1 MKKKKLLVVLSL
13 LIIGGLFA
21 YFAYVGGAFL
31 RLTPVTGKQFE
42 QAALTLGFTKAAVDK
57 SAISDKTGIANITV
71 MMKSVKD
78 DLHNVMIDIP
88 LEFYEFKDETDAINY
103 YDRVSATLQMN
114 IKEGIAVVKVNRV
127 FGNADVYK
135 NYNYDNPSF
144 VIVRA
149 GSTIL
154 ITKFYC
160 NTDSEKEVEQLLNK
174 IKYNFNYSK

>member
-31 RLTPVTGKQFE
+31 RLTPITSKQFV
-42 QAALTLGFTKAAVDK
+42 QSALTLDFKQEQVDK
-57 SAISDKTGIANITV
+57 GAISGETGITDVTV

-88 LEFYEFKDETDAINY
+88 LEFYEFKDEEKASKY
-103 YDRVSATLQMN
+103 YEYVAGALQKN
-114 IKEGIAVVKVNRV
+114 IKEDIAVVKVNKV

-135 NYNYDNPSF
+135 NYNYFNPSF
-144 VIVRA
+144 VIIRA
-149 GSTIL
+149 GSTL
-154 ITKFYC
+154 LVTKFYC
-160 NTDSEKEVEQLLNK
+160 NADSEKQVELLLDK
-174 IKYNFNYSK
+174 IKYNFNYSR

>member
-1 MKKKKLLVVLSL
+1 MKKNLLAILSL
-13 LIIGGLFA
+13 LIICGLFA

-88 LEFYEFKDETDAINY
+88 LEFYEFKDEEKASKY
-103 YDRVSATLQMN
+103 YEYVAGALQKN
-114 IKEGIAVVKVNRV
+114 IKEDVAVVKVNKV

-135 NYNYDNPSF
+135 NYNYFNPSF
-144 VIVRA
+144 VIIRA
-149 GSTIL
+149 GSTL
-154 ITKFYC
+154 LVTKFYC
-160 NTDSEKEVEQLLNK
+160 NADSEKQVEQLLDK
-174 IKYNFNYSK
+174 IKYNFNYSR

>member
-1 MKKKKLLVVLSL
+1 MKKKKLLAVLSL
-13 LIIGGLFA
+13 LIIAGLFA

-42 QAALTLGFTKAAVDK
+42 QTALTLGFTKAAVDK

-114 IKEGIAVVKVNRV
+114 IKEGIAVVKVNKV
-127 FGNADVYK
+127 LGNADVYK

-160 NTDSEKEVEQLLNK
+160 NIDSEKEVEQLLNK

>member
-42 QAALTLGFTKAAVDK
+42 QAALTLEFTKAAVDK
-57 SAISDKTGIANITV
+57 SAISDKTGIANITI

-88 LEFYEFKDETDAINY
+88 LEFYELNDETDATKY
-103 YDRVSATLQMN
+103 YTYIVEMLQRN
-114 IKEGIAVVKVNRV
+114 IKDGIGVVKVDRV

-144 VIVRA
+144 VVVRA

-160 NTDSEKEVEQLLNK
+160 NTDSEKQVEQLLDK
-174 IKYNFNYSK
+174 IKYNFNYSR